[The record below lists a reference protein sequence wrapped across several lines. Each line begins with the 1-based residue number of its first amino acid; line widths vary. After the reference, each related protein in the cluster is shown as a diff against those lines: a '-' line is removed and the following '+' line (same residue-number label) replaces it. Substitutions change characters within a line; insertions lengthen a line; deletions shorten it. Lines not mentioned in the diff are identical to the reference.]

1 MQRGEVARG
10 VGMKV
15 FAKRILRYIVTYGT
29 ASALA
34 YGLYWIGG
42 GEGRSFELAYMLGA
56 SWFLAAWVLIPG
68 GPGDD

>member
-1 MQRGEVARG
+1 MCDNKTAYTGRDYPVHT
-10 VGMKV
+10 
-15 FAKRILRYIVTYGT
+15 RILRYIVTYGT